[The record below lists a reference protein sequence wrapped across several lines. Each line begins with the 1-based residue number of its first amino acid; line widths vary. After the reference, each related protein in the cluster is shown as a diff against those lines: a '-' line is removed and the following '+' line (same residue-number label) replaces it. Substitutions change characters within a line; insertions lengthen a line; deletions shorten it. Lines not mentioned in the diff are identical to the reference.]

1 MKFKTHI
8 QAKLY
13 LIWINFWIPIRM
25 IWEGKHLR
33 GNGSFIAYNFMGVND
48 NKWTVFKQFIT
59 QELIDD
65 LKKHQGM
72 DIVAELESAIVTN
85 EDRKQ
90 KLDWML
96 DDEPIPPDPLKILSN
111 KIEENIKKELNN
123 YKNKNHDRKAC

>member
-1 MKFKTHI
+1 MKFRTYI

-13 LIWINFWIPIRM
+13 LIWINFWYPIKFKR
-25 IWEGKHLR
+25 EGKHLL
-33 GNGSFIAYNFMGVND
+33 GNSSFISYNFMGVND
-48 NKWTVFKQFIT
+48 NKWTVFRQFIT

-123 YKNKNHDRKAC
+123 YKNKNHDREAC